1 MSLILHDQVKVTQ
14 GGNHCTIFLVLLYVA
29 WRFYAIFNALIQRKT
44 RVLCRQ
50 DFVTYLY

>member
-29 WRFYAIFNALIQRKT
+29 WRFMQYSMHSFKEKQEF
-44 RVLCRQ
+44 
-50 DFVTYLY
+50 FVTKIL